1 MDTQLHNLDVIVLF
15 DKSAELKID
24 INYFKHIKIL
34 QTDITKTSY
43 DKKVLLCI
51 FLILEKI

>member
-43 DKKVLLCI
+43 DKKVMLCI